1 METGAVEQ
9 IVDPDDPRLAD
20 YRHLNDAAARSAAG
34 RDGDGDGGC
43 TIVEGLVALRLV
55 VEHRAP
61 LRSVLLT
68 PSRAATLG
76 PLLED
81 LDDDVPVWVAERD
94 VLAGIVGFDLHRGVL
109 AAAVR
114 PAPVPAPELLSR
126 CRRVVVAEALN
137 DHENLGAL
145 FRNAAALGVEAVLL
159 DDRTADPLYRR
170 SVRVSSGWAAVLPH
184 ARLGPL
190 PGGYEPL
197 RTAGFR
203 IVALTPGAAAVDV
216 DEAAASA
223 LLDDPVALVVGA
235 EGPGLTDAA
244 IAGADAAVR
253 VPMADGVDSLNVAT
267 SLAVVAAFAAARR
280 RWR

>member
-34 RDGDGDGGC
+34 RDGDGGC

-55 VEHRAP
+55 VEHRVP

-81 LDDDVPVWVAERD
+81 LGDDVPVWVAERD

-126 CRRVVVAEALN
+126 HRAN
-137 DHENLGAL
+137 IITS
-145 FRNAAALGVEAVLL
+145 
-159 DDRTADPLYRR
+159 DR
-170 SVRVSSGWAAVLPH
+170 S
-184 ARLGPL
+184 
-190 PGGYEPL
+190 
-197 RTAGFR
+197 
-203 IVALTPGAAAVDV
+203 
-216 DEAAASA
+216 
-223 LLDDPVALVVGA
+223 
-235 EGPGLTDAA
+235 
-244 IAGADAAVR
+244 
-253 VPMADGVDSLNVAT
+253 
-267 SLAVVAAFAAARR
+267 
-280 RWR
+280 